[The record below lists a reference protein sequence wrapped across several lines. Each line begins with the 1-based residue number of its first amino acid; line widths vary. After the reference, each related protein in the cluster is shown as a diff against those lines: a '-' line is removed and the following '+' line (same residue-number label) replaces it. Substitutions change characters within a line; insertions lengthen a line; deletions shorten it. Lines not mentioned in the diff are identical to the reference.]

1 VAQAYFHKLLT
12 LELLTLPNFQ
22 SKEIIMNLS
31 VNLKQ
36 ASTLIRNVGTTNTI
50 LLRGQPGVGK
60 SSILATLGK
69 DLPDYQMC
77 YIDCANL
84 DLGDLAMPVIDKE
97 NMTTSYAPNVRF
109 GVGKN
114 QTRPVVLML
123 DELGKASRPVMN
135 MLLPT
140 ILEHRVGDVPLP
152 TGSIVFA
159 TTNLDTDGVGD
170 NIPAH
175 AYNRMTVTNLANP
188 SPDQWIEWASDNEI
202 SPEVMAFAKQYPQVF
217 ECYTDLDAK
226 AKNPYIFNP
235 MTGNVK
241 AYCSPRSLEKASNI
255 IKLRSVLGDATLPA
269 LAGTVGEAAARD
281 MDALINLADQLPL
294 FENIVKEPFKAKV
307 PSSAGA
313 LFILAFMLAGRVDAK
328 TIDAVMDYADRM
340 ANESFEA
347 HALFITSLASNKAK
361 VGMACSSRKFTSQ
374 AAKLGKFF

>member
-1 VAQAYFHKLLT
+1 MNML
-12 LELLTLPNFQ
+12 
-22 SKEIIMNLS
+22 NLS
-31 VNLKQ
+31 LSQ
-36 ASTLIRNVGTTNTI
+36 AATLIRNVGTTNTI

-60 SSILATLGK
+60 SSLLGTLGREM
-69 DLPDYQMC
+69 PDYQVC

-84 DLGDLAMPVIDKE
+84 DLGDLAMPVIDRE

-114 QTRPVVLML
+114 QTRPVILML

-175 AYNRMTVTNLANP
+175 AYNRMTVTVLGNP
-188 SPDQWIEWASDNEI
+188 TADQWLEWASDNSIAPEI
-202 SPEVMAFAKQYPQVF
+202 MAFAKQYPQVF
-217 ECYTDLDAK
+217 DCYTDLDAK

-255 IKLRSVLGDATLPA
+255 IKMRNVLGDATLPA
-269 LAGTVGEAAARD
+269 LAGTVGESAARD

-294 FENIVKEPFKAKV
+294 FENIVKDPFKAKV

-328 TIDAVMDYADRM
+328 TIDAVMDYSDRM

-347 HALFITSLASNKAK
+347 HALFITSLASNKSK
-361 VGMACSSRKFTSQ
+361 VGMACGSRKFTAQ

>member
-1 VAQAYFHKLLT
+1 
-12 LELLTLPNFQ
+12 
-22 SKEIIMNLS
+22 MNLS

-114 QTRPVVLML
+114 QSRPVVLML

-188 SPDQWIEWASDNEI
+188 SPEQWIEWASDNEI

-255 IKLRSVLGDATLPA
+255 IKQRTILGDATLPA

-328 TIDAVMDYADRM
+328 TIDAVMDYADRV

-347 HALFITSLASNKAK
+347 HALFITSLASNKSK
-361 VGMACSSRKFTSQ
+361 VGMACGSRKFTAQ

>member
-1 VAQAYFHKLLT
+1 MQ
-12 LELLTLPNFQ
+12 
-22 SKEIIMNLS
+22 LS

-69 DLPDYQMC
+69 DLPDYQVC

-84 DLGDLAMPVIDKE
+84 DLGDLAMPVIDRE

-202 SPEVMAFAKQYPQVF
+202 TPEVMAFAKQYPQVF

-255 IKLRSVLGDATLPA
+255 IKMRNVLGDATLWDVFRTVFSCA
-269 LAGTVGEAAARD
+269 LCAGIG
-281 MDALINLADQLPL
+281 L
-294 FENIVKEPFKAKV
+294 FVLV
-307 PSSAGA
+307 
-313 LFILAFMLAGRVDAK
+313 
-328 TIDAVMDYADRM
+328 
-340 ANESFEA
+340 
-347 HALFITSLASNKAK
+347 
-361 VGMACSSRKFTSQ
+361 
-374 AAKLGKFF
+374 